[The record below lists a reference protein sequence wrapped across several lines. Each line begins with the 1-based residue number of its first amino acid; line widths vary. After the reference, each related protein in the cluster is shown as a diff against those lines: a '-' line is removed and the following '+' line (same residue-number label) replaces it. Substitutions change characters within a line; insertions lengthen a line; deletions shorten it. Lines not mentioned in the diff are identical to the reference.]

1 MHPLSSVLMSVT
13 GVSARHPV
21 NTVKPADMAA
31 PEAVRLVH
39 RQSREALPLGPGFSL
54 GTSPLNTIPLP
65 PTVHNHT
72 H

>member
-1 MHPLSSVLMSVT
+1 MHALSSVLMSVT

-39 RQSREALPLGPGFSL
+39 RHLQAGKLCLWVRDFL
-54 GTSPLNTIPLP
+54 
-65 PTVHNHT
+65 
-72 H
+72 